1 MFSDTGFMDSMLP
14 AHRLNPFQVKN
25 TAATN
30 RGRGRGCESLG
41 YCCTCPRTKK
51 GKLAYE
57 KCLLVSGV
65 SVLYHVTGTRSSL
78 ACCFG
83 SAAEQATV
91 ICVRAAKT

>member
-41 YCCTCPRTKK
+41 YCCTCPDTKK
-51 GKLAYE
+51 GAA
-57 KCLLVSGV
+57 SRAGV
-65 SVLYHVTGTRSSL
+65 NGYSIKAPTSPPLPPATDR
-78 ACCFG
+78 
-83 SAAEQATV
+83 TV
-91 ICVRAAKT
+91 ISYSWWMAPLVRTCP

>member
-1 MFSDTGFMDSMLP
+1 MSRSVTVVP
-14 AHRLNPFQVKN
+14 AQIQKR
-25 TAATN
+25 A
-30 RGRGRGCESLG
+30 S
-41 YCCTCPRTKK
+41 
-51 GKLAYE
+51 LAYE